1 MPNIKTLK
9 TSNPKDILP
18 FAKKIKLPVSDSHK
32 GQNGKVL
39 IIGGSQLFHSASL
52 WSAEVASHFADMIHY
67 ASTEENNEIF
77 LSLKK
82 KFKNGIIVRRDQLDF
97 YVKEDDVIL
106 IGPGLE
112 RIEETKNLT
121 KQILKQAS
129 DKQLVIDAGSLQMM
143 NPEWLKGLKKRAIV
157 TPHQKEFESMFKVRV
172 SDFSN
177 SEKAREVEKQAKKY
191 GCTILF
197 KSVIDIVSDG
207 QKTFIIEGGNQ
218 GLTKGG
224 TGDILAGL
232 VSGFATHSDPVSAC
246 VCASFVL
253 KKSAD
258 QLLISRG
265 YWYNNSDIL
274 EIIPKVVNS
283 IFI

>member
-1 MPNIKTLK
+1 MANIKTLK

-18 FAKKIKLPVSDSHK
+18 FAKKIQLPVSDSHK

-52 WSAEVASHFADMIHY
+52 WSAEVASHFADMVHY

-82 KFKNGIIVRRDQLDF
+82 KFRNGIIVRRDQLES
-97 YVKEDDVIL
+97 YIKEDDVIL

-112 RIEETKNLT
+112 RNEETRKLT
-121 KQILKQAS
+121 QQVLRQAQ

-143 NPEWLKGLKKRAIV
+143 KPEWLKSLKKPAII
-157 TPHQKEFESMFKVRV
+157 TPHQQEFEKLFGV
-172 SDFSN
+172 SLGEMSN
-177 SEKAREVEKQAKKY
+177 NEKAETVRKTAKQYK
-191 GCTILF
+191 CVILM
-197 KSVIDIVSDG
+197 KSITDFVSNG
-207 QKTFIIEGGNQ
+207 EAIIPIEGGNQ

-232 VSGFATHSDPVSAC
+232 VSGLVTHSDSISAC

-253 KKSAD
+253 KKTAD
-258 QLLISRG
+258 ELLISRG

-274 EIIPKVVNS
+274 DTIPKVVNL